1 MITIFYILKKL
12 EERPHIKQ
20 KLEDIKNLNFWMRTK
35 ISE

>member
-1 MITIFYILKKL
+1 MIIVFYIFKKL

-20 KLEDIKNLNFWMRTK
+20 RLEDIKNLNFWMSTK

>member
-1 MITIFYILKKL
+1 MITVFYIFKKL

-20 KLEDIKNLNFWMRTK
+20 RLEDIKNLNCWMSTK

>member
-1 MITIFYILKKL
+1 MITIFYIFKKR

-20 KLEDIKNLNFWMRTK
+20 RLEDIKNLNFWMRAK